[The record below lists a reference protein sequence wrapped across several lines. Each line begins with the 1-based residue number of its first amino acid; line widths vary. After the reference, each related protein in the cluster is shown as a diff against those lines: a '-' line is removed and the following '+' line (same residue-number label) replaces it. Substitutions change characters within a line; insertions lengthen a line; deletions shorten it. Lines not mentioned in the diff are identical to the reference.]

1 MKADLEPLK
10 GILPEEMAL
19 MTLLGK
25 EMTLLEAMAL
35 EKRKETPL
43 ETLKL
48 TRLGT
53 KGPPL
58 EKENPLKAKKA
69 EIRPDR
75 GMEPPERRAPEHQES
90 LPMRPF
96 RILERLELLSL
107 STLELAL
114 G

>member
-43 ETLKL
+43 EPLKL
-48 TRLGT
+48 IRLGT

-75 GMEPPERRAPEHQES
+75 GMEPPEHQES